1 MSSQKNLEEARV
13 RMGKAIE
20 ALKGEFA
27 KLRTGRASPNLL
39 DHVVVDCYGS
49 SMPLNQ
55 IASLSIPESRTIV
68 ITPWDKSTLSEID
81 KAIKKSDLGLNPI
94 NDGKVVR
101 IGLPSP
107 TEERRKELVKQ
118 AKKMAEEGRVA
129 VRNVRRE
136 ANEVAKKL
144 QKGGKISEDE
154 LRKGEVEI
162 QKLTDQFTSQVDQL
176 LTHKEKE
183 IMEI

>member
-101 IGLPSP
+101 IGLPS
-107 TEERRKELVKQ
+107 
-118 AKKMAEEGRVA
+118 
-129 VRNVRRE
+129 
-136 ANEVAKKL
+136 
-144 QKGGKISEDE
+144 
-154 LRKGEVEI
+154 
-162 QKLTDQFTSQVDQL
+162 
-176 LTHKEKE
+176 
-183 IMEI
+183 